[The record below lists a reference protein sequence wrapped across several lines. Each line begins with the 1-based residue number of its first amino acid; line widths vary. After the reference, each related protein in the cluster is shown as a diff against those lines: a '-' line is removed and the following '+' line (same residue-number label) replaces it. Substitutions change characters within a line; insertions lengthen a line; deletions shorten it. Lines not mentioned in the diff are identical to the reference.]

1 MCKKN
6 PEKQNLVEKLSGNN
20 SEKALKRPTQREKK
34 RKKKRKKKKKKR
46 ATKCPKRL
54 EPV

>member
-20 SEKALKRPTQREKK
+20 SEKALKSPGGGGGGRGGD
-34 RKKKRKKKKKKR
+34 
-46 ATKCPKRL
+46 
-54 EPV
+54 